1 MKNTKSRPIEPHA
14 APWRAELFEI
24 IFGAETPAGKAFDVA
39 LLWAIFISVF
49 VVLLESV
56 KGIRLRHGPLLH
68 AVEWSFTFVFTVEYV
83 LRLVCVKRP
92 RRYALSFFGIVDFLA
107 VIPTYLGL
115 FFTSAQSLLVI
126 RALRLLRV
134 FRVLKLG
141 RYLGELDV
149 LIKASK
155 ASKDKIL
162 VFLMVIMT
170 ITVIMGTVM
179 YLVEGEANGFTSIPR
194 SIYWAIVTITTVG
207 YGDIAP
213 QTVFGQVMASLIM
226 IMGYA
231 IIVVPTGIFSVELSL
246 AARSMNLSRKCPR
259 CELSGHEDDSL
270 YCRFC
275 GGKLKT

>member
-1 MKNTKSRPIEPHA
+1 MYEV
-14 APWRAELFEI
+14 
-24 IFGAETPAGKAFDVA
+24 IFGAETPAGKSFDVA

-68 AVEWSFTFVFTVEYV
+68 AIEWIFTFLFTVEYV
-83 LRLVCVKRP
+83 LRLACVKSP
-92 RRYALSFFGIVDFLA
+92 RRYAFSFFGMVDFLA

-115 FFTSAQSLLVI
+115 FFVSAQSLLVI

-141 RYLGELDV
+141 RYLGELDI
-149 LIKASK
+149 LIRACKASR
-155 ASKDKIL
+155 DKIL
-162 VFLMVIMT
+162 VFLMVVMT

-179 YLVEGEANGFTSIPR
+179 YLVEGEANGFTSIPK

-207 YGDIAP
+207 YGDVAP
-213 QTVFGQVMASLIM
+213 QTVFGQVMAALIM

-246 AARSMNLSRKCPR
+246 AARSVNQMKKCPQ
-259 CELSGHEDDSL
+259 CGLSGHEDDSL

-275 GGKLKT
+275 GGRI